1 VDDSPF
7 AIKSRYPDEKQ
18 EIWDMINHY
27 LAERLKNDVP
37 FFDELAAPDGTV
49 REHWKKIAAAY
60 QHLGVAKMEQL
71 RGEVSQELREN
82 GVTYNIYDDPNGINR
97 PWQLDPVPMV
107 FNPEDWGILENGL
120 TQRAELLNLI
130 LADIYGERKLIS
142 KGLIPFEVIFNHKG
156 FLRQADKIS
165 FAGQYQ
171 LIQYSAD
178 LARGPN
184 GKMWVL
190 HDRTDA
196 PSGAGYT
203 LENRAA
209 MTRVFPDLIR
219 ENEVRKISSFYQ
231 KLKNT
236 LIRLSVHNKEN
247 PRVVLLSP
255 GAANETYF
263 EHAYL
268 ASSLGFTLVLGQ
280 DLTVSDGY
288 VWLKTLRGL
297 EKVDVIVRRVD
308 DVFCDPLEFMGSSQL
323 GVVGLM
329 EAIRQRKVVVINP
342 LGCRVLE
349 NPGLMPFLPRLCRYL
364 LGEELTLPSV
374 ATWWCGQEKEKRY
387 VLDNLAFLVIR
398 SIYRGN
404 NNPSVFGGDLSKKE
418 LAALRDKINAQPYL
432 YTGQEL
438 VNSST
443 TPSLIENSLEA
454 RNAVFR
460 SYVVAD
466 TEKGGYFVM
475 PGGLSRSSPS
485 KGVFIISNQSGGI
498 SKDTWVIGPA
508 PSEPAPLKT
517 FPAVLQQAKTI
528 LPSRTGESL
537 FWLGRYLDRAV
548 NTVRLLR
555 IVLRVYNERINDG
568 NAESNQTLVMLLK
581 SLSVFTGTLPGF
593 TLEGKNS
600 PLKDPEKELLSLA
613 AEGNR
618 PGSLAYTIQSFLSN
632 GYAVRDRLSLDNW
645 RIMDSIS
652 EELELMKANGGNL
665 QKISHN
671 LDQFIIKLMAFV
683 GLNNNNMTRASSW
696 RLLNIGR
703 FLESSID
710 SCTLL
715 NAILVNTVK
724 PETDRQLME
733 MVLECHESLI
743 TYRYLYRSTI
753 QLPEVLNLLLV
764 YENNPKSVAF
774 LIDKIEE
781 HLAHLPS
788 NHTDEGSLS
797 PARKKLL
804 EALTIVRLC
813 DVHQLVASHKK
824 DLSKKELG
832 AFLNRLIML
841 LKQASTIIYET
852 YFSHTQSQFSFVH
865 SDQVPEV

>member
-1 VDDSPF
+1 
-7 AIKSRYPDEKQ
+7 
-18 EIWDMINHY
+18 MINFY
-27 LAERLKNDVP
+27 RAERLKKEAP
-37 FFDELAAPDGTV
+37 FFDELAAPDGTI
-49 REHWKKIAAAY
+49 REHWKKLAAAY
-60 QHLGVAKMEQL
+60 EQLGLAKMEQL
-71 RGEVSQELREN
+71 KTEVAQELREN
-82 GVTYNIYDDPNGINR
+82 GVTYNIYDDPGGINR
-97 PWQLDPVPMV
+97 PWQLDPIPMV
-107 FNPEDWGILENGL
+107 FNHEDWCMMEKGL
-120 TQRAELLNLI
+120 IQRAGLLNLV
-130 LADIYGERKLIS
+130 LADIYGERKLITR
-142 KGLIPFEVIFNHKG
+142 GLIPFEVIFNHKG

-165 FAGQYQ
+165 IAGQYQ

-219 ENEVRKISSFYQ
+219 ENEVRKISSYYH

-236 LIRLSVHNKEN
+236 LTRLSIHNKEN

-255 GAANETYF
+255 GAANETFF

-268 ASSLGFTLVLGQ
+268 ASSLGFTLVSGQ

-329 EAIRQRKVVVINP
+329 EAIRQRKVIVINP
-342 LGCRVLE
+342 IGSRVLE
-349 NPGLMPFLPRLCRYL
+349 NPGLMPFLPRLCKYL
-364 LGEELTLPSV
+364 LNEDLILPSV
-374 ATWWCGQEKEKRY
+374 ATWWCGQEKEKQY

-398 SIYRGN
+398 SIYRDN
-404 NNPSVFGGDLSKKE
+404 ENRSVFGGDLSKKDLEE
-418 LAALRDKINAQPYL
+418 LRNKINRRPYL
-432 YTGQEL
+432 YTGQEM
-438 VNSST
+438 VNFST
-443 TPSLIENSLEA
+443 TPSLLENSLEA

-460 SYVVAD
+460 SYVIAD
-466 TEKGGYFVM
+466 IEKEAYFVM

-485 KGVFIISNQSGGI
+485 KGVFIVSNQSGGI
-498 SKDTWVIGPA
+498 SKDTWVTGPA
-508 PSEPAPLKT
+508 PAEPALLRSLPDALH
-517 FPAVLQQAKTI
+517 QAKNI

-537 FWLGRYLDRAV
+537 FWLGRYLDRSV

-555 IVLRVYNERINDG
+555 IVFKMYNERISDG
-568 NAESNQTLVMLLK
+568 NAESNQTSVILLK
-581 SLSVFTGTLPGF
+581 SLSIFTGTMPGF
-593 TLEGKNS
+593 TDEGKNS
-600 PLKDPEKELLSLA
+600 LLKNPEKELLSLA
-613 AEGNR
+613 TDGNR
-618 PGSLAYTIQSFLSN
+618 PGTLAYTLQSFLSN
-632 GYAVRDRLSLDNW
+632 GYAVRDRLSIDNW
-645 RIMDSIS
+645 RILDSIS
-652 EELELMKANGGNL
+652 EELEQMKANGGDL
-665 QKISHN
+665 QRISHN

-715 NAILVNTVK
+715 NAILANAVK

-733 MVLECHESLI
+733 MVLACNESLI

-774 LIDKIEE
+774 LINEVEE
-781 HLAHLPS
+781 HLAHLPA
-788 NHTDEGSLS
+788 NHTDEGSLG

-804 EALTIVRLC
+804 EALTMVRLC
-813 DVHQLVASHKK
+813 DVHQLVTAHKK
-824 DLSKKELG
+824 DHSKKELSN
-832 AFLNRLIML
+832 FLNRLISI

-852 YFSHTQSQFSFVH
+852 YFSHTQNQFSLVH
-865 SDQVPEV
+865 SKQAAEL